1 MVVFLFS
8 ICPNSALPPP
18 YFLIAFRAAALL
30 LQLFTDRCQKGGE
43 GGGITARL
51 WGGCGAVCHL

>member
-1 MVVFLFS
+1 MVAFLFS

-30 LQLFTDRCQKGGE
+30 QLFADCCQKGG
-43 GGGITARL
+43 GGGRITAPL
-51 WGGCGAVCHL
+51 WGGCGAVRHL